1 MTAQIEREPRQGCE
15 LSASLPMT
23 WADYLAMTVCYAA
36 VGVLGWAVITRAT
49 LPAVIAV
56 VVAAIA
62 WIVGAILEGCRR
74 ADP

>member
-1 MTAQIEREPRQGCE
+1 MTAQIEPNPRQGRE
-15 LSASLPMT
+15 LSLPMT

-36 VGVLGWAVITRAT
+36 VGVLGWAVLTKAP

>member
-1 MTAQIEREPRQGCE
+1 MTAQLEQHPREGRE
-15 LSASLPMT
+15 LSMPMT

-36 VGVLGWAVITRAT
+36 VGVLGWAVITRAPG
-49 LPAVIAV
+49 PAVIAV